1 MSVVPRETN
10 KKIADWFLSK
20 EVFSLEYHKD
30 LDSYQTKGTPDD
42 LSLYYKSEQ
51 YLSHQK
57 NKSLVSLVY
66 QAFKAKRNR
75 WKKSLILKS
84 LSGKP
89 KAVLDVGCGDGSFLA
104 QFKPLNV
111 LGVEVSKAVQEELQ
125 NKGLKTVTSISEVSG
140 SFDVISCWHSL
151 EHINDPL
158 QALKKMRSC
167 LSSEGL
173 LFVAIPNF
181 KSFDAEFYK
190 EYWAGYDVPRHL
202 WHLSSYGMI
211 SLASQAGFEL
221 KFKKRMFL
229 DAFFVSLL
237 SEQYRDKSKPVALL
251 SAFLVGLYSNLK
263 SLFTGESSAVLY
275 VFSPKA

>member
-1 MSVVPRETN
+1 MSVVPRETS
-10 KKIADWFLSK
+10 KKITDWFLSK
-20 EVFSLEYHKD
+20 ETFVLEYHKD
-30 LDSYQTKGTPDD
+30 LDSYQTTGVPDD
-42 LSLYYKSEQ
+42 LSFYYKSEK

-57 NKSLVSLVY
+57 NKSLVSQVY
-66 QAFKAKRNR
+66 QALKSRRNQ
-75 WKKSLILKS
+75 WKKKLVLKS
-84 LSGKP
+84 LSNKP

-104 QFKPLNV
+104 QFKSLDV
-111 LGVEVSKAVQEELQ
+111 LGVEVSKEVQEELRD
-125 NKGLKTVTSISEVSG
+125 KGLNTVASVDEVSG

-158 QALKKMRSC
+158 NALKKMRSC

-237 SEQYRDKSKPVALL
+237 SEQYRDNPKPVALL
-251 SAFLVGLYSNLK
+251 SAFLIGLYSNLK

-275 VFSPKA
+275 VFSPVE

>member
-1 MSVVPRETN
+1 M
-10 KKIADWFLSK
+10 
-20 EVFSLEYHKD
+20 LEYHKD
-30 LDSYQTKGTPDD
+30 LDSYQTTGVPDD
-42 LSLYYKSEQ
+42 LSFYYKSEK

-57 NKSLVSLVY
+57 NKSLVSQVY
-66 QAFKAKRNR
+66 QALKSRRNQ
-75 WKKSLILKS
+75 WKKKLVLKS
-84 LSGKP
+84 LSNKP

-104 QFKPLNV
+104 QFKSLDV
-111 LGVEVSKAVQEELQ
+111 LGVEVSKEVQEELRD
-125 NKGLKTVTSISEVSG
+125 KGLNTVASVDEVSG

-158 QALKKMRSC
+158 NALKKMRSC

-181 KSFDAEFYK
+181 KSFDAEYYK

-202 WHLSSYGMI
+202 WHLSSYGMT

-237 SEQYRDKSKPVALL
+237 SEQYRDNPKPVALL
-251 SAFLVGLYSNLK
+251 SAFLIGLYSNLK

-275 VFSPKA
+275 VFSPVE

>member
-1 MSVVPRETN
+1 MSVVPRETS
-10 KKIADWFLSK
+10 KKITDWFLSK
-20 EVFSLEYHKD
+20 ETFVLEYHKD
-30 LDSYQTKGTPDD
+30 LDSYQTTGVPDD
-42 LSLYYKSEQ
+42 LSFYYKSEK

-57 NKSLVSLVY
+57 NKSLVSQVY
-66 QAFKAKRNR
+66 QALKSRRNQ
-75 WKKSLILKS
+75 WKKKLVLKS
-84 LSGKP
+84 LSNKP

-104 QFKPLNV
+104 QFKSLDV
-111 LGVEVSKAVQEELQ
+111 LGVEVSKEVQEELRD
-125 NKGLKTVTSISEVSG
+125 KGLNTVASVDEVSG

-158 QALKKMRSC
+158 NALKKMRSC

-181 KSFDAEFYK
+181 KSFDAEYYK

-202 WHLSSYGMI
+202 WHLSSYGMT

-237 SEQYRDKSKPVALL
+237 SEQYRDNPKPVALL
-251 SAFLVGLYSNLK
+251 SAFLIGLYSNLK

-275 VFSPKA
+275 VFSPVE

>member
-1 MSVVPRETN
+1 MSVVPRETS
-10 KKIADWFLSK
+10 KKITDWFLSK
-20 EVFSLEYHKD
+20 EVFWLEYHKG
-30 LDSYQTKGTPDD
+30 LDSYQTKGVPDD

-57 NKSLVSLVY
+57 NKSFVSLVY

-125 NKGLKTVTSISEVSG
+125 NKGLKTVTSINEVSG

-181 KSFDAEFYK
+181 KSFDAEYYK

-202 WHLSSYGMI
+202 WHLSSYGMT

-237 SEQYRDKSKPVALL
+237 SEQYRDKPKPVALL
-251 SAFLVGLYSNLK
+251 SAFLIGLYSNLK

>member
-10 KKIADWFLSK
+10 EKITDWFLSK
-20 EVFSLEYHKD
+20 ETFVLEYHKD
-30 LDSYQTKGTPDD
+30 LDSYQTTGVPDD
-42 LSLYYKSEQ
+42 LSFYYKSEK

-57 NKSLVSLVY
+57 NKSLVSQVY
-66 QAFKAKRNR
+66 QALKSRRNQ
-75 WKKSLILKS
+75 WKKKLVLKS
-84 LSGKP
+84 LSNKP

-104 QFKPLNV
+104 QFKSLDV
-111 LGVEVSKAVQEELQ
+111 LGVEVSKEVQEELRD
-125 NKGLKTVTSISEVSG
+125 KGLNTVASVDEVSG

-158 QALKKMRSC
+158 NALKKMRSC

-181 KSFDAEFYK
+181 KSFDAEYYK

-202 WHLSSYGMI
+202 WHLSSYGMT

-237 SEQYRDKSKPVALL
+237 SEQYRDNPKPVALL
-251 SAFLVGLYSNLK
+251 SAFLIGLYSNLK

-275 VFSPKA
+275 VFSPVE

>member
-1 MSVVPRETN
+1 MSVVPRETS
-10 KKIADWFLSK
+10 KKITDWFLSK
-20 EVFSLEYHKD
+20 ETFVLEYHKD
-30 LDSYQTKGTPDD
+30 LDSYQTTGVPDD
-42 LSLYYKSEQ
+42 LSFYYKSEK

-57 NKSLVSLVY
+57 NKSLVSQVY
-66 QAFKAKRNR
+66 QALKSRRNQ
-75 WKKSLILKS
+75 WKKKLVLKS
-84 LSGKP
+84 LSNKP

-104 QFKPLNV
+104 QFKSLDV
-111 LGVEVSKAVQEELQ
+111 LGVEVSKEVQEELRD
-125 NKGLKTVTSISEVSG
+125 KGLNTVASVDEVSG

-158 QALKKMRSC
+158 NALKKMRSC

-181 KSFDAEFYK
+181 KSFDAEYYK

-237 SEQYRDKSKPVALL
+237 SEQYRDNPKPVALL
-251 SAFLVGLYSNLK
+251 SAFLIGLYSNLK

-275 VFSPKA
+275 VFSPVE